1 MRKSL
6 YAAGLALVALAT
18 MGDSC
23 SNPGGEAARKE
34 SNEQGAAYR
43 NLIRNQPAPT
53 FDFSMER
60 KIMIA
65 LYEARQHSIATYSF
79 VQSEFT
85 GKVLWSCPSLGYPI
99 PYSTQLTNPSQVVW
113 QDSHSSVLPQNEPN
127 GLFPPPSSEA
137 TWVPC
142 VDEHGNITPVYEEK
156 RVTVF
161 LRPMEEQNG
170 QLVPKAAG
178 AASLS
183 IKPTTKP

>member
-1 MRKSL
+1 MNKSL
-6 YAAGLALVALAT
+6 TSAGLLLAAFAT

-23 SNPGGEAARKE
+23 DGPGQQAARDEAAQ
-34 SNEQGAAYR
+34 QGAAYR
-43 NLIRNQPAPT
+43 NILRNQPPPT

-65 LYEARQHSIATYSF
+65 LYEARQHSVATYSY
-79 VQSEFT
+79 VQSNYT

-99 PYSTQLTNPSQVVW
+99 PYSTQLTNPSMPADYAHGAVTLSQ
-113 QDSHSSVLPQNEPN
+113 PEPN

-142 VDEHGNITPVYEEK
+142 VDANGNITPVYEEK

-161 LRPMEEQNG
+161 LQQMQETNG
-170 QLVPKAAG
+170 TLTPVAG
-178 AASLS
+178 STASLT
-183 IKPTTKP
+183 IKKQ